1 MANPKVYAYIG
12 FAARARKCLGGF
24 QGVEGAV
31 RSRKA
36 KLVLGDTGLGEN
48 TREKLDRMCAQSGIP
63 VLYIDQPGEAAGKH
77 NNMCLAITDEELAR
91 AILEAA
97 GDLGG
102 KE

>member
-48 TREKLDRMCAQSGIP
+48 TREKLDRRCAQSGIP
-63 VLYIDQPGEAAGKH
+63 VLYIDHPGEAAGKH